1 MASDDIFRDLKKSD
15 INRIIDS
22 GMIRRIDAGK
32 VLFRKGDIGHEM
44 FIVLSGKVQ
53 IVDEIDD
60 KKKVLAELGAGEI
73 FGEMAMFEKRA
84 RSAHAVIKEP
94 SEILVLSEDVLGK
107 LLEKKIPRR
116 FLANVIGVL
125 CHRLR
130 VTNSMYMRAKYG
142 GKKDS
147 TQVKWVD

>member
-1 MASDDIFRDLKKSD
+1 MASYDIFKDLKKSE
-15 INRIIDS
+15 IARITDS
-22 GMIRRIDAGK
+22 GMIRAIEAGK

-44 FIVLSGKVQ
+44 FILLKGKVQ
-53 IVDEIDD
+53 IIDEIDD

-84 RSAHAVIKEP
+84 RSAHAVVKEP
-94 SEILVLSEDVLGK
+94 SQILALSEETLVK
-107 LLEKKIPRR
+107 LLEKKIPRK

-130 VTNSMYMRAKYG
+130 ITNSLFMRAKYG
-142 GKKDS
+142 DKRTSKQID
-147 TQVKWVD
+147 WLD

>member
-1 MASDDIFRDLKKSD
+1 MASYDIFKDLKKSE
-15 INRIIDS
+15 IARITDS
-22 GMIRRIDAGK
+22 GMIRTIEAGK

-44 FIVLSGKVQ
+44 FIMLKGKVQ
-53 IVDEIDD
+53 IIDEMDD

-84 RSAHAVIKEP
+84 RSAHAVVKEP
-94 SEILVLSEDVLGK
+94 SQILTLSEDALVR
-107 LLEKKIPRR
+107 LLEKKIPRK

-130 VTNSMYMRAKYG
+130 ITNSLFMRAKYG
-142 GKKDS
+142 GDRPSKQID
-147 TQVKWVD
+147 WLD

>member
-1 MASDDIFRDLKKSD
+1 MAAFDVFQDLKKSE
-15 INRIIDS
+15 INHIVDS
-22 GMIRRIDAGK
+22 GVIRTVESGK

-44 FIVLSGKVQ
+44 FIILKGKVN
-53 IVDEIDD
+53 IIDEIDD
-60 KKKVLAELGAGEI
+60 KKKILAELRAGEI

-84 RSAHAVIKEP
+84 RSAHAVAKDQ
-94 SEILVLSEDVLGK
+94 SQILTLSEEVLVK
-107 LLEKKIPRR
+107 LLEKKIPRK

-142 GKKDS
+142 AKDS
-147 TQVKWVD
+147 TQVKWLD